1 MRLEIW
7 HSIGLSGNFVCD
19 LVVMHAI
26 TGLESHRSGVALV
39 MRQTPVVYPSTG
51 SQPKRGEISTM
62 PTLLTGHGTVYK
74 SKQNHGQVQWL
85 TSKEHILLLLL
96 LLRPASFPGQPG

>member
-7 HSIGLSGNFVCD
+7 HSIGFSGNFVFD

-39 MRQTPVVYPSTG
+39 MRQTPVVYPSMG
-51 SQPKRGEISTM
+51 SQPKRREMSTM
-62 PTLLTGHGTVYK
+62 PTLLTGHGTVNKSPNRIMYK
-74 SKQNHGQVQWL
+74 YNG
-85 TSKEHILLLLL
+85 
-96 LLRPASFPGQPG
+96 